1 MNKVPVV
8 QTERLLLRGWKDCDL
23 NPLARMMANPEV
35 ARFIGGVQPRSSVWR
50 TVAMYAGLWSL
61 YGFGF
66 WVVERRSDGV
76 FLGRVGF
83 WKPES
88 WPGVELAW
96 SLDLPYWRNG
106 YATEAAR
113 AALDYGFQSIPVPQF
128 VSLIHPDNSPSQRVA
143 CRLGEIKGA
152 PITVELNGQTFPTD
166 VWEINRGRRTA

>member
-113 AALDYGFQSIPVPQF
+113 AAKS
-128 VSLIHPDNSPSQRVA
+128 SLTVAPMRLWDCLARYMRRSASANSPSA
-143 CRLGEIKGA
+143 SEPCSG
-152 PITVELNGQTFPTD
+152 
-166 VWEINRGRRTA
+166 